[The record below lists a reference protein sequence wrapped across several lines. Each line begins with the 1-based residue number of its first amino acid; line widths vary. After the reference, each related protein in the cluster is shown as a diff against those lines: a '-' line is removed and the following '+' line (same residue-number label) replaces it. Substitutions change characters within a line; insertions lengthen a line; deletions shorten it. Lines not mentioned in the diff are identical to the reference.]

1 MKFKSERDKVIVGS
15 NIIFND
21 SNKYATTLYKNKIN
35 NKSLI
40 RLLDIKRVL
49 DYKNTEFTDSDLID
63 FVGFK
68 NLYYIEKYDK
78 FSYFIEIDRID
89 ILKDYMGITD
99 ENIELFKKKV
109 EIIRDIA
116 SNKDKT
122 GIDLKKNYYK
132 YVKNDLK
139 VLNQYGEELLSYKK
153 YMKMNGFRYKRL
165 EDSLSYYDEDFRKEM
180 LNQGYSDEEIQKM
193 LNGKYS
199 DWSNK

>member
-193 LNGKYS
+193 LNDKYS

>member
-1 MKFKSERDKVIVGS
+1 MKFKSERDKVIVGK

-21 SNKYATTLYKNKIN
+21 NNKYATTLYKNKIN

-40 RLLDIKRVL
+40 QLIDIKRVL
-49 DYKNTEFTDSDLID
+49 DYKNTGFTDSDLID
-63 FVGFK
+63 FVGLK

-78 FSYFIEIDRID
+78 FSYFIEIDKID
-89 ILKDYMGITD
+89 ILKDYMEITD

-139 VLNQYGEELLSYKK
+139 VLNQYGEELLPYEK
-153 YMKMNGFRYKRL
+153 YMKMNGFRYRRL
-165 EDSLSYYDEDFRKEM
+165 EDSLSYYDEGFGD
-180 LNQGYSDEEIQKM
+180 DE
-193 LNGKYS
+193 
-199 DWSNK
+199 